1 MVSFGNLCAAG
12 KRCCNGARWKT
23 STINFE
29 TKLLSE
35 SLRTLDELRDGTRKF
50 PGFHSFSSVEHGKR
64 RDIDA
69 LPIRERAIHKCLCN
83 NLLAEVYSRSFI
95 YDNGAGLA
103 EKGMD
108 FCLRRLKKHLRDHY
122 RRYGLDGGIY
132 QFDFASYFSS
142 LPHDEI
148 KRRAR
153 KKIMD
158 DRLYALFCQVVDD
171 FQNMRTADK
180 EAERKRGVPLGSEIG
195 QMVALDFATP
205 IDHYIKDVRRIHGY
219 GRYMDDG
226 YVISHSLEE
235 LQDIDRC
242 LRKMAERLGIALND
256 KKCRITPFRHHSFT
270 FLKMR
275 VTQKPGGKVV
285 MKLSRKSIKAMRRK
299 LTIFRRWVDK
309 GKIMPED
316 AFQSYQSWRAH
327 AKRCNSYDTLRTMD
341 ERFVRLFR
349 AELTARKRRFD
360 GTMKAIK
367 TPAGWIYRPRGTR
380 REEEKSR

>member
-1 MVSFGNLCAAG
+1 M
-12 KRCCNGARWKT
+12 
-23 STINFE
+23 
-29 TKLLSE
+29 KLLSE
-35 SLRTLDELRDGTRKF
+35 SLKTLDELRNGTHKF
-50 PGFHSFSSVEHGKR
+50 PGFYSFSTVEHGKR
-64 RDIDA
+64 REIDA

-83 NLLAEVYSRSFI
+83 NLLEEIYARSFI
-95 YDNGAGLA
+95 YDNGAGQA
-103 EKGMD
+103 GKGMD

-153 KKIMD
+153 MKIMD
-158 DRLYALFCQVVDD
+158 DRLYALFCQIVDD

-256 KKCRITPFRHHSFT
+256 KKCKITPFQHHSFT

-275 VTQKPGGKVV
+275 VRLHPDGKIV
-285 MKLSRKSIKAMRRK
+285 MKLS
-299 LTIFRRWVDK
+299 
-309 GKIMPED
+309 
-316 AFQSYQSWRAH
+316 
-327 AKRCNSYDTLRTMD
+327 
-341 ERFVRLFR
+341 
-349 AELTARKRRFD
+349 
-360 GTMKAIK
+360 
-367 TPAGWIYRPRGTR
+367 
-380 REEEKSR
+380 